1 MVCSLCIKFSEV
13 YLFVYLSLLVVVH
26 YENIVLT
33 LIPLDGVLHQDYRE
47 GGLRV
52 VLVINWSKNKSSH
65 HVR

>member
-52 VLVINWSKNKSSH
+52 MSD
-65 HVR
+65 